1 MELSAALG
9 LATSAGLNAY
19 IPLLIYGVLARYTDW
34 VNLPEGWTWLSD
46 PILLI
51 IIGVLLAIEI
61 VADKVPAVDSV
72 NDIIQT
78 LVRLTSGGLMF
89 ASAFGDQTVGD
100 SSVWSEPKTWILL
113 VVGCG
118 IALAM
123 HLLKTTTRPVVNTT
137 TVGVGAPVVSTAEDV
152 FSAGLAASAVFAP
165 ALVLVLIAIVVAPA
179 AWLIWRFG
187 ASRRRAKQTSE

>member
-34 VNLPEGWTWLSD
+34 VNVPEGWTWLSD

-72 NDIIQT
+72 NDTIQT
-78 LVRLTSGGLMF
+78 LVRPTSGGLMF

-113 VVGCG
+113 VVGFG
-118 IALAM
+118 VALAM

-179 AWLIWRFG
+179 AWLMWRFG